1 MPASPPSG
9 SAPPAPDRAG
19 LPAAHT
25 ELLVGAARDLPERS
39 RSVLVR
45 GGHRA
50 LGRVVRDAVLLSPTG
65 HPDHGVPVA
74 PVVDPISPLVD
85 AAASALA
92 RLGEL
97 QNPSGTFRGG
107 DNVDSPPDSAFTVN
121 DLAWARVEIARRSVA
136 SSTSVVSTTTV
147 HPLSAL
153 QEPLDLVLAAV
164 TPALLY
170 GGVHTPNH
178 RWEIA
183 SALARLWEAQ
193 ADGAALERAEQWLA
207 EGVDLQPDGLFSER
221 SANYAAHVSVPALLA
236 LGRILERPDLTQAA
250 DRATRVQAELTDAHG
265 LLETL
270 ASRRQDQFAPFDG
283 GAMHPWFRAHAARTR
298 DPVSARAALRTASR
312 AGADDV
318 LTLLA
323 LATDDPSALAPCP
336 LAAPAPTPES
346 PEVVELDDSA
356 LARVDHGVSSTV
368 LFGGTDTA
376 ALGRVT
382 SGSSSQSTIARFLGT
397 TLGIRELRLSR
408 DFFSLGPLRPGPP
421 RRLADDAEKRRRYSL
436 QERVAAEY
444 FQPLGAQDL
453 DPTGNYALEFN
464 GRFAAA
470 MDFSR
475 RPANLIALTTSM
487 TASIGPGSL
496 DLHWEFEGPRT
507 PICLLLAL
515 DGGEIGTDGDDTSL
529 YRDEQ
534 GRHVLGPRADGA
546 AAPSLED
553 GPAEAG
559 CQLVTAGERLG
570 ISAQGAL
577 GGRAFYDP
585 GEAYSFLGAS
595 DEPSGEVLLIPAST
609 GAPLSLRL
617 RISAVSRRRP

>member
-9 SAPPAPDRAG
+9 SAPPAPDRVG

-65 HPDHGVPVA
+65 HPDHGVPAA
-74 PVVDPISPLVD
+74 PLVDPMAPLVD
-85 AAASALA
+85 AAASALD
-92 RLGEL
+92 RLREL

-121 DLAWARVEIARRSVA
+121 DLAWARVEIARRSVD
-136 SSTSVVSTTTV
+136 SSTTA

-153 QEPLDLVLAAV
+153 QEPLDLVLGAV
-164 TPALLY
+164 TPALLH

-207 EGVDLQPDGLFSER
+207 EGVDLQTDGLFSER

-236 LGRILERPDLTQAA
+236 LGRILERPDLTRAA
-250 DRATRVQAELTDAHG
+250 DRATRVQAELTDARG
-265 LLETL
+265 LIETL

-283 GAMHPWFRAHAARTR
+283 GAMHPWFRAHAARTG
-298 DPVSARAALRTASR
+298 DPLTARAAVRTASR

-323 LATDDPSALAPCP
+323 LAADDPSVLAPLP
-336 LAAPAPTPES
+336 PAAPAPTPES
-346 PEVVELDDSA
+346 PEVVELGDSA

-382 SGSSSQSTIARFLGT
+382 SGSSSQSTVARFLGT

-421 RRLADDAEKRRRYSL
+421 RRLADDAEKRHRYSL
-436 QERVAAEY
+436 QERIAAEY
-444 FQPLGAQDL
+444 FHPLRAPDL
-453 DPTGNYALEFN
+453 DPAGDYALEFN

-470 MDFSR
+470 MDFSH
-475 RPANLIALTTSM
+475 RPADLVSLSTSM
-487 TASIGPGSL
+487 TASLGPGSL

-515 DGGEIGTDGDDTSL
+515 DGGDVVTDGDDASL
-529 YRDEQ
+529 CRDER
-534 GRHVLGPRADGA
+534 GRHVLDPRAGGA
-546 AAPSLED
+546 AATSLED
-553 GPAEAG
+553 GRAQAA
-559 CQLVTAGERLG
+559 CQLVSAGERLD

-595 DEPSGEVLLIPAST
+595 DEPSGKVLLIPAST

-617 RISAVSRRRP
+617 RISTDSRP